1 MGSEEWVSRLKAFAS
16 SGTWPS
22 SAGNRPSPK
31 QAKWHNLYQKIEKCP
46 MMLRGQTLIL
56 GIAQTCTCGFHSQ
69 QSVRSPA
76 ATSASTSAAPARS
89 PGRPALTLAMMN
101 ISITLNT
108 MSFTW
113 LAMINSSQI
122 CVLRT
127 RFGGTLSAAAK
138 PNVNVTRRPVER
150 PSSPA
155 TVPAERS
162 TPSATPPRVTPPSSP
177 SFYRP
182 VSPFSL
188 PPSSPVMS
196 AVRTSSSPL
205 VVSDMSPAPPGLLPA
220 PLGLPAAPPGPLPA
234 PPGPLPAPPLTAP
247 DQFWLPVEM
256 RKTIPQQDQ
265 RWIASTLW
273 RNQRPCADV
282 QLWYE
287 PPDPALIYNQV
298 PSPDRFFMHRL
309 LVWMPYHLWKVRL
322 SCPQCK
328 GQLTGAGIHKRA
340 RKVLDV
346 DRYYLMVTET
356 LRCNSSS
363 CVSN

>member
-1 MGSEEWVSRLKAFAS
+1 MSTKKHRAMGSEEWVSRLKAFAS
-16 SGTWPS
+16 SGTCPS
-22 SAGNRPSPK
+22 RAGNRARPSPK
-31 QAKWHNLYQKIEKCP
+31 QAKWHNLYQK
-46 MMLRGQTLIL
+46 
-56 GIAQTCTCGFHSQ
+56 
-69 QSVRSPA
+69 SVRSPA

-89 PGRPALTLAMMN
+89 PGRPALTLAMVN

-108 MSFTW
+108 MSFTC
-113 LAMINSSQI
+113 L
-122 CVLRT
+122 

-138 PNVNVTRRPVER
+138 PNVNLTRRPAER

-155 TVPAERS
+155 TVPSGRS
-162 TPSATPPRVTPPSSP
+162 TPSATPPRVTPTSSP

-220 PLGLPAAPPGPLPA
+220 PPGPLPAPPGPLPAPPGPLPA
-234 PPGPLPAPPLTAP
+234 PPGPLPAPPLAAP
-247 DQFWLPVEM
+247 DQFWLPVEL
-256 RKTIPQQDQ
+256 KETIPQQDQ

-273 RNQRPCADV
+273 RNQRLRPDV

-287 PPDPALIYNQV
+287 PPVPALIYNLV

-309 LVWMPYHLWKVRL
+309 LVWMPYHLWKVDEEERAGTFNPQGHSKDSLL
-322 SCPQCK
+322 SFLDYARSFQEIQDLRNYLISRKPTEPVASE
-328 GQLTGAGIHKRA
+328 GGNIVGFGHRA
-340 RKVLDV
+340 KNGVPAV
-346 DRYYLMVTET
+346 
-356 LRCNSSS
+356 
-363 CVSN
+363 